1 MNPLGNKTT
10 VLVEGLERCSLRH
23 RLLAENLA
31 NVNTPGYR
39 AKALAFDRLSGEARI
54 EERTDVEVRADG
66 NSVSLERENA
76 EMEKNA
82 LLHRVF
88 LLGLTNG
95 ARQMRAAIDGRGS

>member
-1 MNPLGNKTT
+1 MNPLGFQTKA
-10 VLVEGLERCSLRH
+10 LVQGLDRCALRH

-39 AKALAFDRLSGEARI
+39 ARAVEFDDFTEVARI
-54 EERTDVEVRADG
+54 EERTDVDVRADG
-66 NSVSLERENA
+66 NSVSLERETA

-82 LLHRVF
+82 LLHRVY